1 MIHSSLTH
9 LENLLSELGA
19 KDPLTQT
26 GLSAL
31 VTLMVEHF
39 FSLMRQ
45 DNPMPTQLKY
55 GIRHGACVR
64 ELEMQIH
71 HGHCHYF
78 TSPDS
83 YLDKL
88 IDCHPPPKPPI
99 SVLEEY
105 KLTLS
110 EIRELRDCVVSFSKI
125 VRQNAVRDKDKEDT
139 GHFPYPVS
147 FSLQNSEP
155 DSNGPTSTLLEGL
168 NGIYFCRLRL
178 KIDDV
183 ITKLNLH
190 QSAFCIDFFN
200 AEIQIPET

>member
-1 MIHSSLTH
+1 MIHSSLTPGKSAVRVGCQRPS
-9 LENLLSELGA
+9 N
-19 KDPLTQT
+19 PNWVICT
-26 GLSAL
+26 GNPH
-31 VTLMVEHF
+31 VEHF

-64 ELEMQIH
+64 ELEMQMH
-71 HGHCHYF
+71 HGHFHYF

-88 IDCHPPPKPPI
+88 KDCHPPPKPPI
-99 SVLEEY
+99 SVLEEEY

-110 EIRELRDCVVSFSKI
+110 ETRELRDCVVSFGKI
-125 VRQNAVRDKDKEDT
+125 VRQNAVRDKNKEDT
-139 GHFPYPVS
+139 GHLPYPVS

-155 DSNGPTSTLLEGL
+155 DSDGPASTLLEGL

-190 QSAFCIDFFN
+190 
-200 AEIQIPET
+200 